1 MSNLLNE
8 FLSTGL
14 TSVMPILGNDK
25 TLVYDGDKSFQG
37 IFNEKQL
44 GSELDFG
51 GKIVTL
57 ETSFLIPQT
66 LVVASG
72 VTISKDKQCTVD
84 GKTWKIARI
93 IDGSVSTTLMLEDPN
108 ATKVPL

>member
-66 LVVASG
+66 FVVASG